1 MKNHSLLIN
10 LIVFFLVLF
19 FFIIPPALFP
29 SHPVETISF
38 PGTNLVLFLF
48 SIFLFYFTQK
58 KDLKKNKNRFFK
70 LIVNSVL
77 CFLSL
82 FALGMIF
89 NFIAF
94 HFSQKTNAIFLP
106 ETKKEVFYIALSFLF
121 SAFYEEILY
130 RLYIPEQIKSF
141 VCKIKSNF
149 TVFVISEIPV
159 LFLFALAHKYNGIFA
174 VFNAGFAYI
183 ILRFFYKKT
192 DNIFVNVAS
201 HFFYNLTMLFLSL
214 I

>member
-1 MKNHSLLIN
+1 
-10 LIVFFLVLF
+10 
-19 FFIIPPALFP
+19 
-29 SHPVETISF
+29 
-38 PGTNLVLFLF
+38 
-48 SIFLFYFTQK
+48 
-58 KDLKKNKNRFFK
+58 
-70 LIVNSVL
+70 
-77 CFLSL
+77 
-82 FALGMIF
+82 
-89 NFIAF
+89 
-94 HFSQKTNAIFLP
+94 
-106 ETKKEVFYIALSFLF
+106 SFLF